1 MPREK
6 GADAR
11 KRARKSGGGTGAV
24 SLAAWTLGQEPIEAV
39 QPSKLA
45 PGLYVVSTPIGN
57 LGDITLRALKTL
69 ASSDAVL
76 CEDTRVT
83 SKLLARFGISARKI
97 PYHDHNADAARPEIL
112 RRLKAGE
119 TLALVSDAGTPLIS
133 DPGYKLVREAIA
145 QGVPVT
151 AIPGPS
157 AALASLVL
165 SGLPP
170 DAFAFGGFLPPKSA
184 ARRRVLQEWKSL
196 RATLL
201 FYESAPRLAASL
213 ADMAEILGA
222 RQAAVTRELTKLYEE
237 VKRGTLTE
245 LAAFYRAA
253 GAPKGEVVVAVGP
266 PEKETFQ
273 SGGEAL
279 DRALEAALAR
289 TSLRQ
294 GVAEVAAAT
303 GLPRRQVYARAL
315 KLKGERK

>member
-6 GADAR
+6 GAGAG
-11 KRARKSGGGTGAV
+11 KRAKKSGGGTGAV
-24 SLAAWTLGQEPIEAV
+24 SLAARAIGQEPIEAV
-39 QPSKLA
+39 VPSKLA

-83 SKLLARFGISARKI
+83 GKLLARFGISARKI
-97 PYHDHNADAARPEIL
+97 PYHDHNAERARPEIL

-119 TLALVSDAGTPLIS
+119 ALALVSDAGTPLLS
-133 DPGYKLVREAIA
+133 DPGYKLVREAIS
-145 QGVPVT
+145 QGVAVT
-151 AIPGPS
+151 AIPGAS
-157 AALASLVL
+157 AALDALVL

-170 DAFAFGGFLPPKSA
+170 DAFAFAGFLPPKPA
-184 ARRRVLQEWKSL
+184 ARKRVLQEWKSL

-213 ADMAEILGA
+213 ADMAEMLGP
-222 RQAAVTRELTKLYEE
+222 RPAAVARELTKLYEE
-237 VKRGTLTE
+237 VKRGSLAE
-245 LAAFYRAA
+245 LAAFYREA

-266 PEKETFQ
+266 PERDAARSDET
-273 SGGEAL
+273 AL
-279 DRALEAALAR
+279 DRDLAAALAR

-294 GVAEVAAAT
+294 GVADVAAAT
-303 GLPRRQVYARAL
+303 GLPRRLVYARAL
-315 KLKGERK
+315 YLKGEGK